1 MDFVDSAEH
10 HCGGVTEQQ
19 DLNAEVAENS
29 LQDNHTSGDG
39 TMPASELVDLPKDV
53 GGAGTGGASTG
64 GAAGA
69 ANVGGVNIGV
79 VATEG
84 TETAEPQA
92 EAADGP
98 VIIIEAIGG
107 NSRGAWSRS
116 GKGRGGAGYMCPTMG
131 NVHLSEASKNETRA
145 EGRSTSPDAEYFN
158 VQY

>member
-1 MDFVDSAEH
+1 MDLVDSAEH
-10 HCGGVTEQQ
+10 HCCGVTGQQ
-19 DLNAEVAENS
+19 DLNAEVGDPS
-29 LQDNHTSGDG
+29 CDG
-39 TMPASELVDLPKDV
+39 TTPASESVDPPKDV

-79 VATEG
+79 VASEG
-84 TETAEPQA
+84 AETAEPQA

-116 GKGRGGAGYMCPTMG
+116 GKGRGGAGYMCPTTDNG
-131 NVHLSEASKNETRA
+131 QLSEASENESRA
-145 EGRSTSPDAEYFN
+145 EGRSTSPEAEYFN